1 MTERTQSFGEEIA
14 NSVSHG
20 LGLMA
25 ALGVTPVLVAGAR
38 DLNDARFAGAI
49 VFAVTMVML
58 YLTSTLFHALPVGK
72 AKRVLLRLDYCAIFL
87 FIAGSYTPFALGAL
101 QGVWEW
107 TLFGLVWLLAVVGVI
122 LKSIGMLSHPGVST
136 ALYLGLGWLV
146 LVAAV
151 PLLDR
156 MPTQGLTWLVAGGL
170 AYTAGVVFFALDS
183 RIQYAHAIW
192 HGFVVAGTGSHFFAV
207 LRYAA

>member
-1 MTERTQSFGEEIA
+1 MTERLQTLGEEIA

-20 LGLMA
+20 LGLLA
-25 ALGVTPVLVAGAR
+25 AMGAASVLIAGAR

-58 YLTSTLFHALPVGK
+58 YLTSTLFHALPAGK

-101 QGVWEW
+101 HSVWEW
-107 TLFGLVWLLAVVGVI
+107 TLFGMIWLLAVAGVI
-122 LKSIGMLSHPGVST
+122 LKSTGKLSHPGVST
-136 ALYLGLGWLV
+136 ALYLGIGWLV

-151 PLLDR
+151 PLLER

-183 RIQYAHAIW
+183 RIRYAHAIW
-192 HGFVVAGTGSHFFAV
+192 HGFVVAGTGCHFFAV
-207 LRYAA
+207 LGYAA